1 MRLSESSAP
10 WVALQVRPRME
21 KTTAQH
27 LEFRGYEYFLPL
39 RRSADSTESREET
52 PLFPGYVFC
61 RFAATASAPII
72 STPGVTRIVAFGGMP
87 AYVDE
92 GEIEAIRRA
101 LASGQ
106 AVWPVASF
114 EPGTPVFIE
123 TGPLGGLSGTVLGM
137 NDKHY
142 LIVSIS
148 LLQRSIAVELD
159 PRWVRPAAARSD
171 PRPSTSLVH

>member
-52 PLFPGYVFC
+52 PLFPGYVF
-61 RFAATASAPII
+61 
-72 STPGVTRIVAFGGMP
+72 PGVTRIVAFGGMP
-87 AYVDE
+87 AYIDE